1 MRPTTSSALDRRP
14 QGRRSPFPSGW
25 TSSGTAPGFTL
36 VELIVIVALVGL
48 FTVLVT
54 PALLHLSSA
63 HRVDLAAAEVM
74 GTLRLT
80 RARAVA
86 YSDHV
91 GIKFFT
97 AEGGF
102 VAPGSTAVTY
112 RLFRDGDGDGLRTAD
127 VLSGVDPPVS
137 PLRRLVHV
145 GSTVRF
151 GLPDGFVPRDP
162 SSPSRRLRRLD
173 DPIRFNRSDIA
184 SFGPLGSSTPGSLYL
199 TDGRSL
205 AVVRVYNR
213 TGKVR
218 ILRYDVAGDRWR

>member
-1 MRPTTSSALDRRP
+1 MQPTTSDVSDRRRLC
-14 QGRRSPFPSGW
+14 RRSAFLAARS
-25 TSSGTAPGFTL
+25 PGFTL
-36 VELIVIVALVGL
+36 VELIVIVALVGIL
-48 FTVLVT
+48 AVFVT
-54 PALLHLSSA
+54 PALMHLSSA

-74 GTLRLT
+74 GTLRMT
-80 RARAVA
+80 RTQAIAF
-86 YSDHV
+86 SDHV

-97 AEGGF
+97 AQGGF
-102 VAPGSTAVTY
+102 APPGSTAVTY
-112 RLFRDGDGDGLRTAD
+112 RLFRDGDGDGIRTAD

-137 PLRRLVHV
+137 PMRRLVYV
-145 GSTVRF
+145 GATVRF
-151 GLPDGFVPRDP
+151 GFPGRLRPRDP
-162 SSPSRRLRRLD
+162 SSPSRRLGRLH